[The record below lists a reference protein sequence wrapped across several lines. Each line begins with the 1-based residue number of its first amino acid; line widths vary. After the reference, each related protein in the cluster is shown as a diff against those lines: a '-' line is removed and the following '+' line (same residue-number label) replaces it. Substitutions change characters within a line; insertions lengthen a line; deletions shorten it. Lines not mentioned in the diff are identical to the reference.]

1 MLFVARRSIAPI
13 QDIRS
18 PTAHPRREPGYN
30 RPVHGSRWEKR
41 REPLP
46 KAQRP

>member
-1 MLFVARRSIAPI
+1 MAPI
-13 QDIRS
+13 QDILADATR
-18 PTAHPRREPGYN
+18 RREPRYN

-41 REPLP
+41 RKPLP